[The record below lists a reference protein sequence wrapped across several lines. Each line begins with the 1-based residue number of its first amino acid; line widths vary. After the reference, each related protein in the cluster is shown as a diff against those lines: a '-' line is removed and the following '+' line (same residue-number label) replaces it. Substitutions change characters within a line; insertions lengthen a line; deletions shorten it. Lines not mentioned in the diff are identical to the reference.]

1 MGGLCLPEHSWLS
14 GASGKTVATS
24 SPSCAEGL
32 LMPLRMTVSVG
43 VWGSEVNFG
52 CHYLIFFS
60 DLLNL
65 CQCFACIYVCAACV
79 GLVRLVVRRGADHM
93 ELELQTVMSCCV
105 GSGNQTWDFCKS
117 KQPVFLTT
125 VPSLCSLAISSLLRR
140 GLSFSWGS
148 LVRLGRLVSAGI
160 FMLLLS
166 PFSVLGS
173 RVRYSP

>member
-1 MGGLCLPEHSWLS
+1 MAERGFRKGSGYFLS
-14 GASGKTVATS
+14 FLSRRPANGPQNDCKCG
-24 SPSCAEGL
+24 C
-32 LMPLRMTVSVG
+32 VG
-43 VWGSEVNFG
+43 VRGQLWMSLLDF
-52 CHYLIFFS
+52 FFS
-60 DLLNL
+60 DLLYL
-65 CQCFACIYVCAACV
+65 CQCFACIYVCTACV

-125 VPSLCSLAISSLLRR
+125 VPPLCSLAISSLLRR

-148 LVRLGRLVSAGI
+148 LVRLGRPVSAGI